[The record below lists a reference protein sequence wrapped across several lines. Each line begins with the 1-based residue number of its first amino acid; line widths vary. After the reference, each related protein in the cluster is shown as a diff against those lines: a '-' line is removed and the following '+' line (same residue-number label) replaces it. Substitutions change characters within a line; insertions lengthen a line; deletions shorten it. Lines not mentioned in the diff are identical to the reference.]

1 MGITGSQM
9 LWILNTSLTIL
20 YDFQC
25 YQNELVQLEH
35 KLFWPQRLASA
46 YQLLNSVQCMSETK
60 TAADRQ

>member
-1 MGITGSQM
+1 MSVSGSQM

-20 YDFQC
+20 YYFQC

-35 KLFWPQRLASA
+35 KPFWLGRLASA

-60 TAADRQ
+60 TAADTQ